1 MKPYGRDPN
10 APAHVRALLDSAR
23 GDDLDANRRRRVAM
37 QLGLVPSAG
46 PVVPTNDGAS
56 TRRIP
61 GGAAGGAALAALA
74 MIGASLVF
82 VGPLRSPSVPTPP
95 VVVAPVAA
103 AAPAPL
109 ATQQPASTNV
119 EPPPAP
125 QAAAVAQVASVDV
138 AALPDARKKPVA
150 AARSEHAAQHEPD
163 PGDLR
168 LEIIA
173 LDGVRQASASGRP
186 RAALALLDE
195 YASKFPNGKL
205 REEALVLRIEA
216 LHASGDQAAAE
227 KLAHRLLADSP
238 NTPYAARVR
247 AALVT
252 ASPEER

>member
-1 MKPYGRDPN
+1 
-10 APAHVRALLDSAR
+10 
-23 GDDLDANRRRRVAM
+23 M
-37 QLGLVPSAG
+37 QLGLAPSAG
-46 PVVPTNDGAS
+46 PPVPISNGAP

-61 GGAAGGAALAALA
+61 GGAAGGVALAALA
-74 MIGASLVF
+74 LIGASLVF
-82 VGPLRSPSVPTPP
+82 VGPLRSPAVPGPTA
-95 VVVAPVAA
+95 VVAPVIA

-109 ATQQPASTNV
+109 PTHEPASMNV
-119 EPPPAP
+119 EAPPAASAP
-125 QAAAVAQVASVDV
+125 PVAQVASVDV
-138 AALPDARKKPVA
+138 AALPDARTLA
-150 AARSEHAAQHEPD
+150 AAPKEPAARPSQREPD
-163 PGDLR
+163 TGDLR
-168 LEIIA
+168 HEIIA

-195 YASKFPNGKL
+195 YASKFPKGKL